1 MFAEWCVGRGARV
14 LATGRKM
21 RLRGPE
27 PGPAYWREDV
37 MNTIRNVATVLSAA
51 LLVSLAACASSMPRA
66 ERLAL
71 YQAHAGEPMQK
82 IPYFSPQ
89 GWEEVDENHILLTM
103 RPSEVYLMKLNA
115 PCLDYDNGKATML
128 ITNTAGYVQ
137 EKFDRVSFGSGM
149 NYRIEETQMFTL
161 SLPRAV
167 RGALRVPHYR

>member
-1 MFAEWCVGRGARV
+1 
-14 LATGRKM
+14 
-21 RLRGPE
+21 
-27 PGPAYWREDV
+27 

-103 RPSEVYLMKLNA
+103 RPSEVYLMKLNG

-137 EKFDRVSFGSGM
+137 EKFDRVSFGTGM
-149 NYRIEETQMFTL
+149 NCRIEEIRQVDMKAAREAGKA
-161 SLPRAV
+161 SSAV
-167 RGALRVPHYR
+167 KT